1 MKRVS
6 FELLEG
12 IIASP
17 AEEEGN
23 ENRPRLAS
31 AAWQVFENELTD
43 RQKACVELCAL
54 RGMTVQA
61 AAQQL
66 GISPQA
72 VHRHLQAGKKRMSDI
87 LHYCLTML
95 Y

>member
-1 MKRVS
+1 MQRVS

-23 ENRPRLAS
+23 ENRPRLAR

-43 RQKACVELCAL
+43 RQ
-54 RGMTVQA
+54 
-61 AAQQL
+61 
-66 GISPQA
+66 
-72 VHRHLQAGKKRMSDI
+72 
-87 LHYCLTML
+87 
-95 Y
+95 

>member
-1 MKRVS
+1 MQRVS

-23 ENRPRLAS
+23 ENRPRLAR

-61 AAQQL
+61 AAEKL

-72 VHRHLQAGKKRMSDI
+72 VHRHLVAGKKRMCDI